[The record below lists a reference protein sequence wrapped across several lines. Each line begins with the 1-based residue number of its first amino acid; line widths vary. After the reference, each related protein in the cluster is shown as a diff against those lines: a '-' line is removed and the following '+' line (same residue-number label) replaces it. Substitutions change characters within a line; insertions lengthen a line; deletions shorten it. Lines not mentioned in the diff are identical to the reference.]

1 MGQNN
6 DAKNCCIFPSEREFR
21 NGKKMTNYFT
31 SQNAVQQNLLLT
43 NYLPAVVR
51 NYESGSRIEYWV
63 ENPETRQLVRKRIRL
78 QKIVCR
84 FSNKKDARRYV
95 DSMVRSINLRLAAGW
110 NPLVCESTCSDRST
124 VAIVSTASVP
134 APAIE
139 VRPYNYLPVQAVAVF
154 PERTDVRPAAVSE
167 PIMEAAPESESVEV
181 PQTSERSATL
191 FKIVSE
197 RYFDHCERTER
208 KDSLRSVSSFLKI
221 FGEWLDAN
229 HPHSTSGDITKEM
242 VVRFMEHVEL
252 ERKGRDGKALSA
264 NTYNNYRKCGGAFF
278 TWMVEKCY
286 CSENHFHKIKAKKK
300 EDKVRILIPE
310 QERQKISEYLE
321 RKNPHYLLFLKM
333 IYYALIRPK
342 ELRMLKVS
350 DLSFAEKRLT
360 VPKEVAKNH
369 HERKVPLPQELLL
382 DFLELGIGSVPSDHF
397 LFGEGFRPSATPL
410 TPKVIESTWSRMRE
424 KLSLPMEM
432 QTYSLRDTGI
442 TDMIKN
448 GIDPLTVQQLAD
460 HSSLDVTSIYTK
472 HEDPNL
478 CERLSA
484 KMPSFSSKT
493 DK

>member
-1 MGQNN
+1 MSN
-6 DAKNCCIFPSEREFR
+6 E
-21 NGKKMTNYFT
+21 FT
-31 SQNAVQQNLLLT
+31 SQTIVQQNLMLT

-51 NYESGSRIEYWV
+51 NYQNDYRIEYWV

-84 FSNKKDARRYV
+84 FSNKKDARRHV

-110 NPLVCESTCSDRST
+110 NPLVSETSSTDRST
-124 VAIVSTASVP
+124 VAVVSTASVAAP
-134 APAIE
+134 FVEMRPYAPAI
-139 VRPYNYLPVQAVAVF
+139 LPSEAVLDTETPV
-154 PERTDVRPAAVSE
+154 PVKDSDSVSV
-167 PIMEAAPESESVEV
+167 SVSDSQS
-181 PQTSERSATL
+181 PERSATL

-264 NTYNNYRKCGGAFF
+264 NTYNNYRKCGGVFF

-382 DFLELGIGSVPSDHF
+382 DFLELGIGRVPSDHF

-478 CERLSA
+478 RERLSA
-484 KMPSFSSKT
+484 KMPSFTSKT